1 MFSLCIPT
9 MDRYDNFLKQYLP
22 LYLNIDLIDEIIIRD
37 ENGNDATKINRYFP
51 NHPKIKIHINASKL
65 GPFLNKLFCCK
76 MAKHEWIVLI
86 DSDNFADSHY
96 FSVTKQFIETHDLKP
111 NTILAPSWAK
121 PNFNYSHLSNVY
133 INKTNLKQY
142 SKDQSGY
149 TGLTT
154 FMNTGNYIINK
165 YLINNINL
173 ENDRELILHSSACD
187 VILFNLLLF
196 EQLDLHMYVVPHLF
210 YDHVVHNGSV
220 YTTTVSQTRKY
231 VNIVHSRYYELVK
244 SI

>member
-9 MDRYDNFLKQYLP
+9 IDRYDTFLKKYLP
-22 LYLNIDLIDEIIIRD
+22 LYLKIDLIDEIIICD
-37 ENGNDATKINRYFP
+37 ENGNDATKINRDFP
-51 NHPKIKIHINASKL
+51 NHPKIRIHTNASKL
-65 GPFLNKLFCCK
+65 GPFLNKMICCK

-86 DSDNFADSHY
+86 DSDNFADYNY
-96 FSVTKQFIETHDLKP
+96 FSVSKQFIETHNLKK

-121 PNFNYSHLSNVY
+121 PNFNYSHLSNVC

-142 SKDQSGY
+142 SKDQLGY

-173 ENDRELILHSSACD
+173 ENDRELIMNSSACD
-187 VILFNLLLF
+187 VILFNVLLL
-196 EQLDLHMYVVPHLF
+196 EQLDLHIYIVPNLV
-210 YDHVVHNGSV
+210 YNHVVHNGSV
-220 YTTTVSQTRKY
+220 YTTTVSHTRKY
-231 VNIVHSRYYELVK
+231 VNMVHHRYYNLVE

>member
-9 MDRYDNFLKQYLP
+9 MDRYDNFLNQYLP

-37 ENGNDATKINRYFP
+37 ENGNDATKINRDFP

-76 MAKHEWIVLI
+76 MAKHEWVVLI
-86 DSDNFADSHY
+86 DSDNFADSQY
-96 FSVTKQFIETHDLKP
+96 FSVTKQFIETHDLKQ

-121 PNFNYSHLSNVY
+121 PNFNYTKFSN
-133 INKTNLKQY
+133 ICIHKGNLKQY
-142 SKDQSGY
+142 ANEI
-149 TGLTT
+149 TT
-154 FMNTGNYIINK
+154 LMNTGNYVINK
-165 YLINNINL
+165 YLINNINFD
-173 ENDRELILHSSACD
+173 NDYELILHSSACD

-196 EQLDLHMYVVPHLF
+196 EQLDLHMYVVPNLF
-210 YDHVVHNGSV
+210 YDHVVHNGSI
-220 YTTTVSQTRKY
+220 YTNTVSQTRKY
-231 VNIVHSRYYELVK
+231 VNLVHSRYYELVK